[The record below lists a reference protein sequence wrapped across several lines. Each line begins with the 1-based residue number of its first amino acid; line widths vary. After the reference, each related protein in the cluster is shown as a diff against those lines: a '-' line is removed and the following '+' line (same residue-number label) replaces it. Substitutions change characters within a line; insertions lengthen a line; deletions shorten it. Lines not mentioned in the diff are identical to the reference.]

1 MAIAASSVPLPGFR
15 ARERSRGN
23 EALSFAC
30 EFYNLYPSAMR
41 AVICDMDGLMI
52 DSEKLYWTVGRE
64 LAREY
69 GKEVSDQT
77 LGSMMG
83 RSPIKSVEIY
93 ARDLGLTESPTKLL
107 EIREARV
114 RQSLEKG
121 VDAMPGLFELLD
133 ALKPKFKLA
142 VATSAPM
149 YLVEIIFRHLG
160 LTKYFDVVQ
169 TSDDITHGK
178 PDPEIYLKAMR
189 RLEAA
194 AEPVRCAGRFLQ
206 WRAGGKAI
214 GCICDCGSFAVYGD
228 QDFSFADEIASNLA
242 DALPRIQKLT

>member
-1 MAIAASSVPLPGFR
+1 
-15 ARERSRGN
+15 
-23 EALSFAC
+23 
-30 EFYNLYPSAMR
+30 MR

-52 DSEKLYWTVGRE
+52 DSEKLYWAVGRE
-64 LAREY
+64 LAREF

-93 ARDLGLTESPTKLL
+93 AKDLGLTESPAKLL

-133 ALKPKFKLA
+133 ALKPKYKLA

-149 YLVEIIFRHLG
+149 YLVEIIFHHLG
-160 LTKYFDVVQ
+160 LAKYFDVVQ

-189 RLEAA
+189 RLELPPNQCIVLEDSSNGAL
-194 AEPVRCAGRFLQ
+194 AGKRSG
-206 WRAGGKAI
+206 AYVI
-214 GCICDCGSFAVYGD
+214 AVPSQYTRE
-228 QDFSFADEIASNLA
+228 QDFSFSDEIASNLA
-242 DALPRIQKLT
+242 DALKRIRKREIS